1 MGQGADAFFNLVTI
15 IFVTLTVVV
24 GIVVIGVAAE
34 AMEPPILAP
43 GPTATLPPVLDMPTL
58 TPSFTPLPPTE
69 TPTYTPSPTFTP
81 SLTPTATDTP
91 LPTSTGTA
99 GPTPTFTPGPS
110 GTATTRA
117 TSTLTLTPSPTSTFT
132 PSPTGPT
139 PTQTNTLSPYPFAM
153 QEGSPRMRTNFA
165 NAAGCSWQGL
175 AGQVITQTNEPIT
188 GVQIRVSG
196 QELSSPLVTLSGSST
211 VYGPSGWE
219 IVVDN
224 KTNNNSYTVSLWS
237 GDIQVSPEV
246 EVVFPNSCEQ
256 NLAMINFLQTR
267 PY

>member
-15 IFVTLTVVV
+15 IFLTLTIAV
-24 GIVVIGVAAE
+24 GIVVAGVAAD

-43 GPTATLPPVLDMPTL
+43 GPTATLPPILDMPTL

-69 TPTYTPSPTFTP
+69 TPTYTPSPTETP
-81 SLTPTATDTP
+81 GPTATASNTA

-110 GTATTRA
+110 GTATIRA
-117 TSTLTLTPSPTSTFT
+117 TSTMTLTPTWTSTFT

-139 PTQTNTLSPYPFAM
+139 PTPTNTQSPYPFAL
-153 QEGSPRMRTNFA
+153 QEGSPRMRANFA
-165 NAAGCSWQGL
+165 NAAGCNWQGL
-175 AGQVITQTNEPIT
+175 AGQVITQSNEPVT
-188 GVQIRVSG
+188 GVQVRVSG
-196 QELSSPLVTLSGSST
+196 EALGSPLITLSGSST

-224 KTNNNSYTVSLWS
+224 KTNNGRYTVALWS
-237 GDIQVSPEV
+237 GDTQVSPEV

-267 PY
+267 AY